1 MIVNFLLG
9 LFLIFSIAIVAEE
22 NNLKII
28 MYFSLFSFMAAS
40 IYFVNMAFD
49 IALAEIAVG
58 CAFIPFIY
66 VITIS
71 KQKKFTVYFYNETFY
86 HETIDTGYIVEEFE
100 KLMEEFCS
108 TYEMKLNL
116 VTHVEKYDP
125 TIHGIFRKG
134 NIDLIVT
141 FNSEDKFLNV
151 IGNRSNIMLE
161 KLEKLIKNKG
171 LIKLIRVDDNE

>member
-1 MIVNFLLG
+1 MIVNFLLV
-9 LFLIFSIAIVAEE
+9 LFLIFSIAIVFEK
-22 NNLKII
+22 NNLKVII
-28 MYFSLFSFMAAS
+28 FFSLFSFIAAS

-58 CAFIPFIY
+58 CALIPFIY

-100 KLMEEFCS
+100 KLMEEFCNI
-108 TYEMKLNL
+108 YELKLNL
-116 VTHVEKYDP
+116 VTRVEKYNP
-125 TIHGIFRKG
+125 TIHGIFRAG

-141 FNSEDKFLNV
+141 FNLEDKFLNV
-151 IGNRSNIMLE
+151 IGNRSNMMIS
-161 KLEKLIKNKG
+161 KLERIIKNKG